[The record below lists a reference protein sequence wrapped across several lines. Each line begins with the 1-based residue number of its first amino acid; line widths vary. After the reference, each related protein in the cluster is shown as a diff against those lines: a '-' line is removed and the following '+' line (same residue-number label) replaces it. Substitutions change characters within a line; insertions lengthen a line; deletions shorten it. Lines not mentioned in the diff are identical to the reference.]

1 MAHSNGKITA
11 PVSISDINLTIGSG
25 SNDLG
30 TLCQSELINRWSARK
45 PVIYNSPFELTEAD
59 MKFTNYGFDMNY
71 AAGIYIPDLF
81 NRAIENPNW
90 VYLHPQ
96 NGNWHRMLDFN
107 GYNHNAVEPFSYRS
121 FPAELETLNN
131 SMSFEFRILKNANAE
146 IEMTNLSYFDGHQS
160 AFRYAIA
167 IRKQG
172 AQSQD
177 VSIYIGPTIGE
188 ASDEIFV
195 NVDFPSTGIWELLFI
210 ATRETTIEPVF
221 IDSVYMPLGYHTV
234 KITKKTEYAMITI
247 TNTFNLTL
255 NSEGVIYGFNS
266 INLSIKAITSSFRET
281 TADFKVHCYCYDET
295 NGFIGEFVVSDV
307 DGMGNFTYSGTTT
320 KTYTLDFLLGSPI
333 VINNYDSNININNV
347 KRVEL
352 RPEIETIRG
361 NGFFAFDKEYVWSV
375 TKS

>member
-1 MAHSNGKITA
+1 MTSNGKITA
-11 PVSISDINLTIGSG
+11 PVTTTDIGTT
-25 SNDLG
+25 LG
-30 TLCQSELINRWSARK
+30 TSIRNVAGLCQSKLVNRWSKNK
-45 PVIYNSPFELTEAD
+45 PVVYNSTSALTDAQR
-59 MKFTNYGFDMNY
+59 KLTNYGFDMNY

-90 VYLHPQ
+90 VYLQPQ

-121 FPAELETLNN
+121 FPTELEILND

-146 IEMTNLSYFDGHQS
+146 IEMTNLAYFDGNQS

-172 AQSQD
+172 GQSQD
-177 VSIYIGPTIGE
+177 VSIYLGPTIGE
-188 ASDEIFV
+188 AGNEIFV

-221 IDSVYMPLGYHTV
+221 IDSVYMPLGYRTV
-234 KITKKTEYAMITI
+234 KITKKTENAMITI

-295 NGFIGEFVVSDV
+295 DGFIGEFVVSDI

-320 KTYTLDFLLGSPI
+320 KSYTLDFLLGSPI
-333 VINNYDSNININNV
+333 VIGDYNSNINVNTV

-352 RPEIETIRG
+352 RPEIETISG
-361 NGFFAFDKEYVWSV
+361 NGFFTFDKEYVWSV
-375 TKS
+375 VKS

>member
-30 TLCQSELINRWSARK
+30 TLCQSKLINRWSARK
-45 PVIYNSPFELTEAD
+45 PVIYDSPFEINDTQ
-59 MKFTNYGFDMNY
+59 MRFTNYGFDMNY

-121 FPAELETLNN
+121 FPTELETLNDTA
-131 SMSFEFRILKNANAE
+131 SAEFRILKNTNAE
-146 IEMTNLSYFDGHQS
+146 IEMTNLAYFDGNQS

-172 AQSQD
+172 GQSQD
-177 VSIYIGPTIGE
+177 VSIYLGPTIGE
-188 ASDEIFV
+188 AGNEIFV
-195 NVDFPSTGIWELLFI
+195 TVNFPSTGTWELLFI
-210 ATRETTIEPVF
+210 ATRETTTEPVF
-221 IDSVYMPLGYHTV
+221 IDSVYMPLGYHTIKV
-234 KITKKTEYAMITI
+234 TKKLEYALVTV
-247 TNTFNLTL
+247 TNSFNLTL
-255 NSEGVIYGFNS
+255 NSTGVITGFNLV
-266 INLSIKAITSSFRET
+266 NLSIKAMSPSFRET
-281 TADFKVHCYCYDET
+281 TGDFKVHCYCYDE
-295 NGFIGEFVVSDV
+295 NNIIGDFLVTDI
-307 DGMGNFTYSGTTT
+307 DGMGNFTYSGTDI
-320 KTYTLDFLLGSPI
+320 KTYSLNFLLGSSI
-333 VINNYDSNININNV
+333 VIGNYNPDINVNHV